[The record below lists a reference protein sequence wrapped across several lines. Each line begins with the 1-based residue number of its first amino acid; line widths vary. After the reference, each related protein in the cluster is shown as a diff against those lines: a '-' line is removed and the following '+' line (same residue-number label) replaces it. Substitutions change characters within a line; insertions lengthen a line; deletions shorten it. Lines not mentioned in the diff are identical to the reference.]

1 MTKELELSKKL
12 AVLGWILRKGLIT
25 EDEYNRTR
33 IHIMRSTILSAT
45 ISDLRRYMLR
55 IRPKR
60 PLYFPTKRVQNRSK
74 R

>member
-33 IHIMRSTILSAT
+33 IHIMGEYGA
-45 ISDLRRYMLR
+45 ISFM
-55 IRPKR
+55 
-60 PLYFPTKRVQNRSK
+60 TA
-74 R
+74 